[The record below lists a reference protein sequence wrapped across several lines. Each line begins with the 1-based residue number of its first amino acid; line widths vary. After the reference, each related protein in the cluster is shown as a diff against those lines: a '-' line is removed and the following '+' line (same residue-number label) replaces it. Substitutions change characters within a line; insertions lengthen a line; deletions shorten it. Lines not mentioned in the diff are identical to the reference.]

1 MPGLWLLCLWLWN
14 EPTVFTAWLLLT
26 LARGQL
32 VSRWHAATVLLLLH
46 VGQKLGIL
54 QELLGDAHAIS
65 FDVAAGLMHH
75 ATLIEPPNHFLTR

>member
-26 LARGQL
+26 WLRL
-32 VSRWHAATVLLLLH
+32 LRRRHAALLLLH

-75 ATLIEPPNHFLTR
+75 TTLVEPPNHFLTR